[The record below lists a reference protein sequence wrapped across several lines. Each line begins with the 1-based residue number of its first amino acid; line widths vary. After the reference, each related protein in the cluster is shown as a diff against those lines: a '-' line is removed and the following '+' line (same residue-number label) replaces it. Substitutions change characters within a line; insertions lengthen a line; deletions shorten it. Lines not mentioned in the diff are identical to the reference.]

1 MDLTASTT
9 ARDIR
14 CWTNGILCPRLDL
27 SGMETS
33 RVERAHP
40 AGLSHAFLPRPGRQ
54 APLGN
59 RPLCHENRLGSASCH
74 ETCLR
79 TQSHVA
85 KTRPTRTG
93 LGWLRHR
100 DILGWTQWQGSV
112 SKSEAL
118 SQNNFP
124 RISRPLCLCERGV
137 CALTTPRLT
146 VPGHRSQPECGE
158 FLESVRL
165 VAIINY

>member
-1 MDLTASTT
+1 MMPLKLRGHSCQLCEKQAEAPQAAIAQTTATNEPERGRKGEEAARTWYPGMDLTASTT

-79 TQSHVA
+79 TQSHAA

-93 LGWLRHR
+93 LG
-100 DILGWTQWQGSV
+100 
-112 SKSEAL
+112 
-118 SQNNFP
+118 
-124 RISRPLCLCERGV
+124 
-137 CALTTPRLT
+137 
-146 VPGHRSQPECGE
+146 
-158 FLESVRL
+158 
-165 VAIINY
+165 